1 MRPTRAIVNLS
12 KLDENINQLR
22 KVIKA
27 DARFMA
33 IIKANAYGHGA
44 IQVARQALD
53 SGASWLGVAI
63 PEEGA
68 ELRESGI
75 SAPILVL
82 GGIDESQIKTVVE
95 YDLSQCVFSLDTAN
109 LLEQEGKRLGKQV
122 GVHIKI
128 DTGMRRIG
136 LVGLKE
142 ISEFCQQLKNKS
154 HLRLEGIFTHFAAAD
169 EEDKSFTHEQSE
181 QFSKALN
188 MLYNIG
194 IQFDCIHAANSAAII
209 DYPDTHFNL
218 VRGGIAMYGYYP
230 SREVKQ
236 SMVQLEPI
244 LRLETKVVHVKC
256 IERGDSISYGRT
268 FVAKEPMRIATLPI
282 GYADGY
288 SRKLSNKGWVLI
300 DGQRANIVGTVCM
313 DQIMVDVTHIPR
325 VKIGDTAVL
334 IGQQGSETVSADVLA
349 HLAGTISYEI
359 LTGIAS
365 RVPRIYISH
374 QTI

>member
-1 MRPTRAIVNLS
+1 
-12 KLDENINQLR
+12 
-22 KVIKA
+22 
-27 DARFMA
+27 
-33 IIKANAYGHGA
+33 
-44 IQVARQALD
+44 
-53 SGASWLGVAI
+53 
-63 PEEGA
+63 
-68 ELRESGI
+68 
-75 SAPILVL
+75 
-82 GGIDESQIKTVVE
+82 
-95 YDLSQCVFSLDTAN
+95 
-109 LLEQEGKRLGKQV
+109 
-122 GVHIKI
+122 
-128 DTGMRRIG
+128 
-136 LVGLKE
+136 
-142 ISEFCQQLKNKS
+142 
-154 HLRLEGIFTHFAAAD
+154 
-169 EEDKSFTHEQSE
+169 
-181 QFSKALN
+181 
-188 MLYNIG
+188 
-194 IQFDCIHAANSAAII
+194 
-209 DYPDTHFNL
+209 
-218 VRGGIAMYGYYP
+218 MYGYYP

-244 LRLETKVVHVKC
+244 LRLETKVVHIKC
-256 IERGDSISYGRT
+256 IDRGDSISYGRT